1 MEKKERSKRK
11 IDDSST
17 TPRIVS
23 SLLISFC
30 KKREKYLEHE
40 IILILT
46 FFPFHSRIFFAFSFC
61 ISAYS
66 NLPSSSCAQV
76 NHEGFPDKRKMAQV
90 LTREVDWELRNF
102 YLDSINQCFR
112 MMEYQ
117 VTTYVDKC
125 FFAKRIID
133 CLAEIASLNC
143 SDWDGERVMV

>member
-1 MEKKERSKRK
+1 MEKRAEQTKNRRLVDDSENRFFFADFLLQKERE
-11 IDDSST
+11 
-17 TPRIVS
+17 
-23 SLLISFC
+23 ISRTRNNTYFN
-30 KKREKYLEHE
+30 
-40 IILILT
+40 
-46 FFPFHSRIFFAFSFC
+46 FFPIPSPDFFAFSFC

-102 YLDSINQCFR
+102 YLDSIDQCFR

-117 VTTYVDKC
+117 VTSYVDKC
-125 FFAKRIID
+125 FAAKRIID

-143 SDWDGERVMV
+143 SDWDGDRVMV